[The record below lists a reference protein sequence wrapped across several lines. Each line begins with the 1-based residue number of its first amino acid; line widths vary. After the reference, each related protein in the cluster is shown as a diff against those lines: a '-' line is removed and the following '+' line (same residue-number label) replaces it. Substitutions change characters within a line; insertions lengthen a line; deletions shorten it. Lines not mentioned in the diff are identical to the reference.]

1 MARCPQCGNGMA
13 FGAKRS
19 VAPALQATHE
29 ILADLREEKA
39 SGEHPNLDS
48 LIREGESI
56 QSTLHTV
63 AHKMSAAYVDWNSV
77 RHWMARSAS
86 A

>member
-1 MARCPQCGNGMA
+1 MAKCPQCGNRMA

-19 VAPALQATHE
+19 VAPALEATQE
-29 ILADLREEKA
+29 ILSDLREEKLNGGGA
-39 SGEHPNLDS
+39 NLDS

-63 AHKMSAAYVDWNSV
+63 AHNMSATYIDWNSV
-77 RHWMARSAS
+77 RDWMARSAS
-86 A
+86 R